1 MCGRF
6 TLASDP
12 KTLTETFPDF
22 EAPTELSPRYNIA
35 PSQDVAVI
43 ANNGENKIEYFHW
56 GLIPFWAKDAKIGN
70 QMINARGETLGEK
83 PAFRTAYKR
92 RRCLILTD
100 GFYEWRKMPGS
111 RLKVPMYIRME
122 SGKPFAFAGLWEMWH
137 PPEGDDPVLSCTII
151 TCAPNELMQQIH
163 HRMPVILQPEA
174 YELWLTTTEQ
184 PPDALND
191 LLKPYP
197 TEEMTAYSVSRL
209 VNSPKNDS
217 PDCVVPAQ

>member
-1 MCGRF
+1 
-6 TLASDP
+6 
-12 KTLTETFPDF
+12 
-22 EAPTELSPRYNIA
+22 
-35 PSQDVAVI
+35 
-43 ANNGENKIEYFHW
+43 
-56 GLIPFWAKDAKIGN
+56 
-70 QMINARGETLGEK
+70 
-83 PAFRTAYKR
+83 
-92 RRCLILTD
+92 
-100 GFYEWRKMPGS
+100 
-111 RLKVPMYIRME
+111 
-122 SGKPFAFAGLWEMWH
+122 MWH
-137 PPEGDDPVLSCTII
+137 SPEGDDPVLSCTII

-217 PDCVVPAQ
+217 PDCVAPAQ